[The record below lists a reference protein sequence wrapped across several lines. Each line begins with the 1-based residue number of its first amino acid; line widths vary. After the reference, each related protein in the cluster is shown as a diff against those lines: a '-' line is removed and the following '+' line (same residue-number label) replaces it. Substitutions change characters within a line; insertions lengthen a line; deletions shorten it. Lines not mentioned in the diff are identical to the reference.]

1 MTTIQS
7 IDQYKDILFYGFIFG
22 IPYLII
28 NIHNLIEFNHEK
40 RRRNRKRNY
49 VVA

>member
-22 IPYLII
+22 IIYLFI
-28 NIHNLIEFNHEK
+28 NIHNLIQHEQ
-40 RRRNRKRNY
+40 RRRTTT
-49 VVA
+49 AS

>member
-7 IDQYKDILFYGFIFG
+7 IDQYKDFLFYGFIFG

-28 NIHNLIEFNHEK
+28 NIHNLIEFNK
-40 RRRNRKRNY
+40 RRKL
-49 VVA
+49 